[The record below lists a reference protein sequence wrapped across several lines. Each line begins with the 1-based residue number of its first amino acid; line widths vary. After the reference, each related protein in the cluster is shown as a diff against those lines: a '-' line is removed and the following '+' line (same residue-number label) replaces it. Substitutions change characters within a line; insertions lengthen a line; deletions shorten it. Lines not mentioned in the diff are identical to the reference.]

1 MPCQRV
7 KTTPKALT
15 INNRS
20 ALTMG
25 KGKNKK
31 VKAKHPLGPVEETS
45 IKQEKSRMRGRWD
58 EDQKSKKILSLIGNR
73 ATDCMELNR
82 SCSE

>member
-1 MPCQRV
+1 
-7 KTTPKALT
+7 
-15 INNRS
+15 
-20 ALTMG
+20 
-25 KGKNKK
+25 

-45 IKQEKSRMRGRWD
+45 IEQEKSRMRGRWD

-73 ATDCMELNR
+73 ATDCMALNR